1 MVNPDIGVGLRSLV
15 YFVASTLDGFIAAPD
30 GSFDFLPLEPDVA
43 PYLVSDWPQTL
54 PTFAHAQLGVP
65 SPPTGRFD
73 AVLMG
78 RATYEPALTV
88 GVTSPYAHLEQYVF
102 SRSLDPA
109 DHPAVSVVTGEPA
122 AFVRELKTRPGGDI
136 WLCGGGNLAGQLL
149 DEIDE
154 LVVKLNPV
162 VAGSGIPLVERGF
175 DPRRFTL
182 TATRPFDSGVVV
194 LRYAL
199 K

>member
-1 MVNPDIGVGLRSLV
+1 MVAPDIGVGLRSLV

-54 PTFAHAQLGVP
+54 PTFAHPQLGVP

-78 RATYEPALTV
+78 RATYEPALKV

-102 SRSLDPA
+102 SRSLAPA
-109 DHPAVSVVTGEPA
+109 DHPDVSVVTGEPA

-162 VAGSGIPLVERGF
+162 VAGSGIPLVDRGF

-182 TATRPFDSGVVV
+182 TTTRPFDSGVVV
-194 LRYAL
+194 LRYAR
-199 K
+199 